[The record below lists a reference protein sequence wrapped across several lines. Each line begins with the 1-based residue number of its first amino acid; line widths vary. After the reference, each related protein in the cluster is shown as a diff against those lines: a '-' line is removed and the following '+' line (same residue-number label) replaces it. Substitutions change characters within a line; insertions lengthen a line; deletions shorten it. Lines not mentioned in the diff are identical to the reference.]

1 MKRIRA
7 TICAGLIAV
16 LGLVC
21 VPLAAPAGAINV
33 FDEGACGSNTGGTG
47 ASAGTGGTTNNG
59 SAGSSSICGAA
70 QQDEA
75 PNIIQ
80 NVINTLLFVLGMIAV
95 IMIVIGGIRYA
106 TSGGDSTQIQA
117 AKNTILYAV
126 VGLVVAIMSYAIV
139 GFVLARLDG

>member
-33 FDEGACGSNTGGTG
+33 FDEGACGSNAGGAG
-47 ASAGTGGTTNNG
+47 GSAGTGGTGGSTSGG

-70 QQDEA
+70 QQD
-75 PNIIQ
+75 
-80 NVINTLLFVLGMIAV
+80 
-95 IMIVIGGIRYA
+95 
-106 TSGGDSTQIQA
+106 
-117 AKNTILYAV
+117 
-126 VGLVVAIMSYAIV
+126 
-139 GFVLARLDG
+139 